1 MVRGP
6 FLFHL
11 DHYDGALAPDE
22 DTEARE
28 EEVLASITPK
38 AQGGRAQWAHL

>member
-1 MVRGP
+1 MVGVP

-11 DHYDGALAPDE
+11 DRYDGALAPDE

-28 EEVLASITPK
+28 EEELASITPK
-38 AQGGRAQWAHL
+38 AQEGRA

>member
-1 MVRGP
+1 MIGGP

-11 DHYDGALAPDE
+11 DRYDGALAPDE
-22 DTEARE
+22 DAEARE

-38 AQGGRAQWAHL
+38 AQGGRAQWAPL